1 MNAFLLVLET
11 LAVIVA
17 LILLALALIALGT
30 KLVCRPS
37 KVGKVEIGALQDSTQ
52 TDPRGAVRSVQSAD
66 LQISSHTLEAI
77 WTPMHL
83 ERLAHTYW
91 RFLTRCTLGLVQIQ
105 FTEQERFIVFIC
117 RPFVLLSFRK
127 PEYQMDQHRGI
138 VRWRIE
144 RGILVAAPGVN
155 SDGYLEIDVARRPG
169 AKPGMST
176 LHVDVEIDNYFPS
189 IAAWIAQWVYA
200 ATQSK
205 AHVLVCCA
213 YLRSIA
219 HGDLAEAKSVHF
231 VPIDQLPTPSGPRPR
246 DRGNAGG
253 DGAPAQSTS

>member
-1 MNAFLLVLET
+1 M
-11 LAVIVA
+11 
-17 LILLALALIALGT
+17 
-30 KLVCRPS
+30 
-37 KVGKVEIGALQDSTQ
+37 
-52 TDPRGAVRSVQSAD
+52 
-66 LQISSHTLEAI
+66 
-77 WTPMHL
+77 
-83 ERLAHTYW
+83 
-91 RFLTRCTLGLVQIQ
+91 
-105 FTEQERFIVFIC
+105 
-117 RPFVLLSFRK
+117 
-127 PEYQMDQHRGI
+127 
-138 VRWRIE
+138 
-144 RGILVAAPGVN
+144 AAPGVN

-169 AKPGMST
+169 VKPGMST

-219 HGDLAEAKSVHF
+219 HGDLAQAKSVHF

-246 DRGNAGG
+246 DRGSAGG